1 MLLLS
6 YFSHRRL
13 VCALL
18 NTTPGWMPAFLHAL
32 PCDDHRRRGG
42 DRSRHIAVDQQA
54 SEECTAA
61 SARELAIP
69 FTDLNTRK
77 WNEEETSA
85 SPRRS
90 NRVPHAIPEHTSTHK
105 HEASKQASTRES
117 EWMGE
122 GDTQRAKEEERASV
136 SGLRCR
142 SSLHVALLLAGCCL
156 FSSLLLLSC
165 CCARLC
171 SPLSFRS
178 SCVSVSLVTRL
189 RSSSPSLPPS
199 PPLPNHQH
207 VFFVVV

>member
-1 MLLLS
+1 MYGS
-6 YFSHRRL
+6 ERSRARHTIYRSQHTE
-13 VCALL
+13 VE
-18 NTTPGWMPAFLHAL
+18 
-32 PCDDHRRRGG
+32 RRGDVG
-42 DRSRHIAVDQQA
+42 QSTKVESSAPRDTRTHEHTQTRGRQA
-54 SEECTAA
+54 SKYE
-61 SARELAIP
+61 RE
-69 FTDLNTRK
+69 
-77 WNEEETSA
+77 
-85 SPRRS
+85 
-90 NRVPHAIPEHTSTHK
+90 RVV
-105 HEASKQASTRES
+105 
-117 EWMGE
+117 GE